1 MRIMVVENNMVTV
14 KITMLFYSIEKEL
27 CDTMFHL
34 LLAIIYLAFISLGL
48 PDGMLGAAW
57 PSMYPEFEVPVSYAG
72 LLSMFIS
79 AQTIISSLLSD
90 RLTKKFGAGKV
101 TAVSVAMT
109 MIALFGFSVSSS
121 MWQLFLW
128 AIPYGLGGGSVDAS
142 LNNYVALHYES
153 RHMSWLHCMWGIGA
167 SVGPYIMSFAL
178 TNGQGWNMGYR
189 YVGILQIVL
198 TIVLICSLPLWKKP
212 QDAVNGST
220 EVVSDKPL
228 TLKEIIRIPGAK
240 EVMIVFFGYCALE
253 QTAGLWASSYMV
265 LHRGISAETA
275 AGYASLF
282 YLGITVGRAISGF
295 ITMKLIDRNM
305 IRLGL
310 GVITVG
316 IIVLLIPTSVDEVS
330 LVGLVLVGLGC
341 APIYPCV
348 IHSTPDYFGADKS
361 QAVIGVQMAS
371 AYVGSCVAPPVFG
384 WIANHVSIGWYPM
397 YLLVALILMFV
408 LHEKLCGVKKV

>member
-1 MRIMVVENNMVTV
+1 MI
-14 KITMLFYSIEKEL
+14 
-27 CDTMFHL
+27 HL
-34 LLAIIYLAFISLGL
+34 LLAIIYLSFISLGL

-57 PSMYPEFEVPVSYAG
+57 PTMYPEFDVPVSYAG
-72 LLSMFIS
+72 LLAMFIS
-79 AQTIISSLLSD
+79 AQTVISSLLSD
-90 RLTKKFGAGKV
+90 RLTKRFGAGKV

-109 MIALFGFSVSSS
+109 MIALFGFSVSTS
-121 MWQLFLW
+121 MWHLFLW

-153 RHMSWLHCMWGIGA
+153 RHMSWLHCMWGVGA
-167 SVGPYIMSFAL
+167 MLGPYIMSFAL

-189 YVGILQIVL
+189 YVGIVQIVL
-198 TIVLICSLPLWKKP
+198 TIILICSLPLWKKP
-212 QDAVNGST
+212 QDAINGVAQAAT
-220 EVVSDKPL
+220 NKPL
-228 TLKEIIRIPGAK
+228 TLKEIIALPGAK
-240 EVMIVFFGYCALE
+240 EIMIVFFGYCALE

-265 LHRGISAETA
+265 LQRGISADTA
-275 AGYASLF
+275 ARYASLF
-282 YLGITVGRAISGF
+282 YLGITIGRAASGF
-295 ITMKLIDRNM
+295 ITMKLNDRSM

-310 GVITVG
+310 GIITFGVL
-316 IIVLLIPTSVDEVS
+316 VLLIPTSVDVIS

-384 WIANHVSIGWYPM
+384 WIANHVSIVWYPV
-397 YLLVALILMFV
+397 YLMIALVMMFV
-408 LHEKLCGVKKV
+408 LHEKLCKLKSVSSE

>member
-1 MRIMVVENNMVTV
+1 
-14 KITMLFYSIEKEL
+14 
-27 CDTMFHL
+27 MFHL
-34 LLAIIYLAFISLGL
+34 LLAIIYLSFISLGL

-57 PSMYPEFEVPVSYAG
+57 PTMYPEFDVPVSFAG
-72 LLSMFIS
+72 LLAMFIS
-79 AQTIISSLLSD
+79 AQTVISSLLSD

-109 MIALFGFSVSSS
+109 MIALFGFSVSTS

-153 RHMSWLHCMWGIGA
+153 RHMSWLHCMWGVGA
-167 SVGPYIMSFAL
+167 MLGPYIMSFAL
-178 TNGQGWNMGYR
+178 TNEQSWNMGYR

-198 TIVLICSLPLWKKP
+198 TIILIFSLSLWKKP

-220 EVVSDKPL
+220 EEACEKPL
-228 TLKEIIRIPGAK
+228 TLKEMIGLPGAK
-240 EVMIVFFGYCALE
+240 EIMIVFFGYCALE

-275 AGYASLF
+275 ASYAGLF
-282 YLGITVGRAISGF
+282 YLGITVGRAVSGF
-295 ITMKLIDRNM
+295 VTMKLNDRSM

-310 GVITVG
+310 GIIMLG
-316 IIVLLIPTSVDEVS
+316 ILVLLIPTSVDVVS

-384 WIANHVSIGWYPM
+384 WIANHVSIIWYPV
-397 YLLVALILMFV
+397 YLMLALGMMFV
-408 LHEKLCGVKKV
+408 LHEKLCRLKRI

>member
-1 MRIMVVENNMVTV
+1 
-14 KITMLFYSIEKEL
+14 
-27 CDTMFHL
+27 MFHL
-34 LLAIIYLAFISLGL
+34 LLAIIYLSFISLGL

-57 PSMYPEFEVPVSYAG
+57 PSMYPEFEVPVSFAG
-72 LLSMFIS
+72 LLAMFIS
-79 AQTIISSLLSD
+79 AQTIISSLFSD
-90 RLTKKFGAGKV
+90 RLTKRFGAGRV

-109 MIALFGFSVSSS
+109 MIALFGFSFSTS

-153 RHMSWLHCMWGIGA
+153 RHMSWLHCMWGVGA
-167 SVGPYIMSFAL
+167 MLGPYIMSFAL
-178 TNGQGWNMGYR
+178 AGGQGWNMGYR

-198 TIVLICSLPLWKKP
+198 TIILIFSLPLWKKP
-212 QDAVNGST
+212 QDAVNGAT

-228 TLKEIIRIPGAK
+228 TLKEIMKLPGAK
-240 EVMIVFFGYCALE
+240 EIMIVFFGYCALE

-265 LHRGISAETA
+265 LYKGISAETA
-275 AGYASLF
+275 ASYASLF
-282 YLGITVGRAISGF
+282 YLGITIGRAISGF
-295 ITMKLIDRNM
+295 ITMKLSDRNM

-310 GVITVG
+310 GIISVG
-316 IIVLLIPTSVDEVS
+316 IVVLLIPTSMEVVS
-330 LVGLVLVGLGC
+330 LIGLILVGLGC

-384 WIANHVSIGWYPM
+384 WIANHVNIGLYPV
-397 YLLVALILMFV
+397 YLLVALVLMMV
-408 LHEKLCGVKKV
+408 LHERLCRLKQIKKDSSCQ